1 MCSLLGSG
9 LMTPSLHTVKVGVGV
24 LLVVGARPEVD
35 ELELARLEVH
45 DEVLV
50 LEVAVHDA
58 LAVAGQHG
66 LHHLA
71 EEAPSELLLQHPL
84 LRDQV
89 EQVLAQQ
96 TCKPCLTSTTLAAT
110 TAFEHNTQ
118 REAVS
123 TPLLCTES
131 HCSDPSLSGVLRRN
145 AAVVVQKYLCES

>member
-1 MCSLLGSG
+1 MCSLLGSS
-9 LMTPSLHTVKVGVGV
+9 LMTPTLHTVKVGVGV

-58 LAVAGQHG
+58 LAVAGEHG

-118 REAVS
+118 REAIFAIFTS
-123 TPLLCTES
+123 LLCTES
-131 HCSDPSLSGVLRRN
+131 HCQL
-145 AAVVVQKYLCES
+145 